1 MPILKGW
8 AIGMFADQ
16 AEKLR
21 QMARQT
27 RPRGRV
33 IAVTS
38 GKGGVGKSSIAANL
52 AILMSRS
59 YKRKVLLVDADLGLA
74 NLDLM
79 LDLQPRW
86 NLSHVV
92 AGQKKLDD
100 VVVAGPDGIEVVP
113 GASGLAHLANLE
125 EYQRRNLI
133 DQLACLESR
142 CQECIVDTGAGIGPA
157 VVALAGNADDCVVV
171 ATPEPP
177 SIADAYAMIK
187 IMSRQDRRPRLH
199 LLVNMAGSRQ
209 EARAVY
215 ERIAS
220 VSARFLNV
228 VVEDAGYMYC
238 DGHVTRAV
246 KRRRPLVTE
255 FPNSQ
260 AAWCLK
266 QVAARLMAPADLLG
280 TVAAKGFFHRVASVF
295 SGA

>member
-1 MPILKGW
+1 
-8 AIGMFADQ
+8 MFVDQ

-21 QMARQT
+21 QMARRSQ
-27 RPRGRV
+27 PRGRV

-52 AILMSRS
+52 AVLMSRS
-59 YKRKVLLVDADLGLA
+59 YKRQVLLVDADLGLA

-92 AGQKKLDD
+92 AGHKKLDD
-100 VVVAGPDGIEVVP
+100 VVVSGPEGVEVVP
-113 GASGLAHLANLE
+113 GASGLSHLANLE
-125 EYQRRNLI
+125 EYQRRTLI
-133 DQLACLESR
+133 DQLSCLEGR
-142 CQECIVDTGAGIGPA
+142 CQECIVDTGAGIGPGVITMA
-157 VVALAGNADDCVVV
+157 ASADECLVV

-177 SIADAYAMIK
+177 SIADAYATIK
-187 IMSRQDRRPRLH
+187 ILSRQERPPRLH
-199 LLVNMAGSRQ
+199 LLVNMVGSRQ

-215 ERIAS
+215 ERIAA
-220 VSARFLNV
+220 VSAKFLGLA
-228 VVEDAGYMYC
+228 VEDAGYVFC

-246 KRRRPLVTE
+246 RRRRPLVTE

-266 QVAARLMAPADLLG
+266 QVAARLMAPGDLASAISG
-280 TVAAKGFFHRVASVF
+280 RGFFRRVASVF
-295 SGA
+295 GA

>member
-1 MPILKGW
+1 MY
-8 AIGMFADQ
+8 ADQ

-21 QMARQT
+21 RMAR
-27 RPRGRV
+27 RSSPRGRS
-33 IAVTS
+33 IAITS
-38 GKGGVGKSSIAANL
+38 GKGGVGKSSIAASL
-52 AILMSRS
+52 AVLMSRS

-92 AGQKKLDD
+92 SGQKKLDD
-100 VVVAGPDGIEVVP
+100 IVIGGPDGIAVVP
-113 GASGLAHLANLE
+113 GAGGLAHLADLQD
-125 EYQRRNLI
+125 YQRRNLA
-133 DQLACLESR
+133 DQLVCLESR
-142 CQECIVDTGAGIGPA
+142 CQECLIDTGAGIGPA
-157 VVALAGNADDCVVV
+157 VLAMAGSADDCLVI

-187 IMSRQDRRPRLH
+187 ILSRRPHPPRLH

-220 VSARFLNV
+220 VSAKFLGIA
-228 VVEDAGYMYC
+228 VEDAGYIFC

-246 KRRRPLVTE
+246 RRRRPIVTE

-266 QVAARLMAPADLLG
+266 QVAARLMASSELLP
-280 TVAAKGFFHRVASVF
+280 TAAAAKGFFHRVAAVF

>member
-1 MPILKGW
+1 
-8 AIGMFADQ
+8 MFADQ

-21 QMARQT
+21 QMARKTQ
-27 RPRGRV
+27 PRGRV

-52 AILMSRS
+52 AILMARS
-59 YKRKVLLVDADLGLA
+59 YKRKVLLIDADLGLA
-74 NLDLM
+74 NIDLM

-100 VVVAGPDGIEVVP
+100 IIVAGPDGVEIVP

-125 EYQRRNLI
+125 DYQRRSLI
-133 DQLACLESR
+133 DQLSCVEGR
-142 CQECIVDTGAGIGPA
+142 CQECIVDTGAGIGPSVIA
-157 VVALAGNADDCVVV
+157 MTANADDCLVLT
-171 ATPEPP
+171 TPEPP
-177 SIADAYAMIK
+177 SIADAYAIIK
-187 IMSRQDRRPRLH
+187 IMSRQARPPRLH
-199 LLVNMAGSRQ
+199 LLVNMVGSRS

-220 VSARFLNV
+220 VSAKFLGI
-228 VVEDAGYMYC
+228 VVEDAGYVFC

-246 KRRRPLVTE
+246 RRRRPLVTE

-266 QVAARLMAPADLLG
+266 QVAGGLMAPNDLVSKVPG
-280 TVAAKGFFHRVASVF
+280 KGFFKRVAAAF

>member
-142 CQECIVDTGAGIGPA
+142 CQECIVDTGEIG
-157 VVALAGNADDCVVV
+157 
-171 ATPEPP
+171 
-177 SIADAYAMIK
+177 
-187 IMSRQDRRPRLH
+187 
-199 LLVNMAGSRQ
+199 
-209 EARAVY
+209 RASCR
-215 ERIAS
+215 ER
-220 VSARFLNV
+220 
-228 VVEDAGYMYC
+228 E
-238 DGHVTRAV
+238 
-246 KRRRPLVTE
+246 
-255 FPNSQ
+255 
-260 AAWCLK
+260 
-266 QVAARLMAPADLLG
+266 
-280 TVAAKGFFHRVASVF
+280 
-295 SGA
+295 